1 MVWMEASDA
10 AIVAQVR
17 RGDREAFRELVE
29 RHSRAL
35 FRLGHRMTGNNQDAE
50 DVVQETF
57 LRAYRRLDSFESRA
71 SFKTWLYRIATNCS
85 LDLLSRRNRS
95 EEVPIYDPE
104 REQEPELPIASHT
117 PDPERAAI
125 SEEAGR
131 RLARAMR
138 QLSPAERAALVLR
151 HFEGMS
157 IAEIGNLLDL
167 KPESAKN
174 SVFRAVKKIRLHMEP
189 VVGPR
194 S

>member
-1 MVWMEASDA
+1 MVWMEESDA

-35 FRLGHRMTGNNQDAE
+35 FRLGHRMTGNIQDAE
-50 DVVQETF
+50 EVVQETL

-85 LDLLSRRNRS
+85 LDVLSRRQRA
-95 EEVPIYDPE
+95 EEVPLYDPE
-104 REQEPELPIASHT
+104 REHEPELPLASHR
-117 PDPERAAI
+117 PDPERAAM
-125 SEEAGR
+125 SEEVGR
-131 RLARAMR
+131 RLALAMR
-138 QLSPAERAALVLR
+138 QLSPVERAAFVLR

-157 IAEIGNLLDL
+157 IEQIGGLLGL
-167 KPESAKN
+167 KPDSAKN
-174 SVFRAVKKIRLHMEP
+174 SVFRAVKKIRLHLEP
-189 VVGPR
+189 VVGRR

>member
-1 MVWMEASDA
+1 MEASDA

-71 SFKTWLYRIATNCS
+71 SFKTWIYRIATNCS

-117 PDPERAAI
+117 PNPERMAI
-125 SEEAGR
+125 SEETGR

-138 QLSPAERAALVLR
+138 QLSPVERAALVLR

-174 SVFRAVKKIRLHMEP
+174 SVSVR
-189 VVGPR
+189 
-194 S
+194 